1 MNEPK
6 KNRLTRTGFR
16 MNNNYTK
23 LPHCLACYLAFL
35 SELGVN
41 IEDDGLQQLCI
52 TLYQLED
59 YDALRN
65 AAGALFE
72 AHSETR
78 VQTPNGYI
86 KTALRQRWKPRYAK
100 TPLYN
105 GNFE

>member
-1 MNEPK
+1 MSPK
-6 KNRLTRTGFR
+6 KNRLIRTEFL
-16 MNNNYTK
+16 MNYDYSTI
-23 LPHCLACYLAFL
+23 PQCLFHYLAFL

-59 YDALRN
+59 YDVLRN

-105 GNFE
+105 GSFE